1 MKRNGQEGYSF
12 CGGVLISK
20 SKGQLLMIL
29 LILLFFIIAE
39 NYVLTAAHCIANDK
53 NGVPVQ
59 NVEVILGA
67 HKIKEDESSQVRL
80 TSTEFFHHEQYDS
93 QSINNDI
100 GLVKLPQSVTQ
111 SKYLNYS
118 QSISI
123 YYIHLPTQEKTVYDL
138 LIINNNNTG

>member
-39 NYVLTAAHCIANDK
+39 NYVLTAAHCIATNK
-53 NGVPVQ
+53 NGPVQ
-59 NVEVILGA
+59 YVEVILGA
-67 HKIKEDESSQVRL
+67 HKIRANESSQVRL
-80 TSTEFFHHEQYDS
+80 ASTEFFHHEQYDS
-93 QSINNDI
+93 QSITNDI

-111 SKYLNYS
+111 SKYLIIVRVG
-118 QSISI
+118 ISM
-123 YYIHLPTQEKTVYDL
+123 YYISKCL
-138 LIINNNNTG
+138 LTDTRKNSLRLIDNR